1 MAALSGVWQ
10 VLLKVESLLT
20 WKCTDPLIP
29 IEIIFQ
35 IIEESLANNDL
46 CTATCL
52 ALTALVYWNFFR
64 TAYPYIILLNT
75 KSPVSTFSYEVKQL
89 PSTLGFI
96 LRSWFGPAYRFSDTL
111 TQYLLCSSYG
121 DYDDSKKEWELVKR
135 TRDYHKVLSR
145 EELTENQ
152 RILPNPFGMG
162 DDWYLAAI
170 RQFVAHVEE
179 VIPDIRKV
187 NILLLRLPEETKNRY
202 PMRET
207 LRLSDVSHKNRYS
220 KSTMMH
226 ESYLWQWMGK
236 YVKMRV
242 PNWGPGGGVQFTR
255 DRCFWEAVVQAS
267 KQDWETYFLD
277 NDGVKVPRIDR

>member
-1 MAALSGVWQ
+1 MCVQNW
-10 VLLKVESLLT
+10 LKKIEAQEAP
-20 WKCTDPLIP
+20 KIKDPSIP
-29 IEIIFQ
+29 VEIIFR
-35 IIEESLANNDL
+35 IIEESLANDDL

-52 ALTALVYWNFFR
+52 ALTAVGYWNFFR
-64 TAYPYIILLNT
+64 RTYPYIILLNT
-75 KSPVSTFSYEVKQL
+75 KSPVSTFPYEANQL
-89 PSTLGFI
+89 PSTLAFI

-121 DYDDSKKEWELVKR
+121 DNAESEKEWELINR
-135 TRDYHKVLSR
+135 TRDYHKILSTK
-145 EELTENQ
+145 ELTEHQ

-162 DDWYLAAI
+162 DDWHLAAI
-170 RQFVAHVEE
+170 RQFVEHVEK

-187 NILLLRLPEETKNRY
+187 NIVLLRLPEETKNRY

-207 LRLSDVSHKNRYS
+207 LRMSDVSHKNRYS

-226 ESYLWQWMGK
+226 ESYLWKRVAK

-255 DRCFWEAVVQAS
+255 ERCFWEAVVQAS
-267 KQDWETYFLD
+267 KQDWEKYFLI
-277 NDGVKVPRIDR
+277 NGGVKVPRINR